1 MAGLLNFTVCC
12 AKVKR
17 YDHSRRHTAARQALT
32 PMSTCKRCGAN
43 FSCAMADNTAGA
55 CWCTALP
62 AAVPLPQEAAGCW
75 CRTCLEHHI
84 AALVREQAVPPHPPQ
99 T

>member
-17 YDHSRRHTAARQALT
+17 YDDSRRPAAASQALP
-32 PMSTCKRCGAN
+32 PMSACARCGAI
-43 FSCAMADNTAGA
+43 FSCAMADNTPGA

-62 AAVPLPQEAAGCW
+62 AAVPVPQEAAGCW
-75 CRTCLEHHI
+75 CRTCLETHI
-84 AALVREQAVPPHPPQ
+84 AALSRAKVTPHPSQP
-99 T
+99 

>member
-17 YDHSRRHTAARQALT
+17 YDHSRRHPAFRQALT
-32 PMSTCKRCGAN
+32 PMSTCTRCGAI
-43 FSCAMADNTAGA
+43 FSCAMADNIPGA

-62 AAVPLPQEAAGCW
+62 AAVPIPQEAAGCW
-75 CRTCLEHHI
+75 CRNCLETHI
-84 AALVREQAVPPHPPQ
+84 ADLSRAQAAALRPPQ
-99 T
+99 P